1 MQTEGYMPD
10 QNSFTEVM
18 TEWTNLFMRRSMR
31 DFHDFMR
38 SWGLS
43 MPQVST
49 LFRLHYRGGCGVSD
63 IAQQLAVT
71 NAAASQMVDRLE
83 HQGLVDRVAHEAD
96 RRVRMVQLTVKGHSL
111 VEEGIDVRLRWISDL
126 TRMLSPDQQE
136 TIVTALAALTNAARR
151 MESDTEEREE

>member
-1 MQTEGYMPD
+1 MSDE
-10 QNSFTEVM
+10 NNFTSVM
-18 TEWTNLFMRRSMR
+18 TEWTHLLMRRSMG

-63 IAQQLAVT
+63 IAQHLYVS

-83 HQGLVDRVAHEAD
+83 QQGLVDRVPHPAD
-96 RRVRMVQLTVKGHSL
+96 RRVRMVQLTDRGHSL
-111 VEEGIDVRLRWISDL
+111 VDEGIEVRLRWISDL
-126 TRMLSPDQQE
+126 TRMLTPEQQE
-136 TIVTALAALTNAARR
+136 TIVVALSALTDAARQ
-151 MESDTEEREE
+151 METNTEGREE